1 MSVLVRNVGFL
12 EKNYDCF
19 VRFLFNT
26 LSEED
31 KEFISNKM
39 KEILYEQRRRMR
51 QRAIRL
57 LRRGQPIYFFLRS
70 MADALANV
78 NKYIRNLSKSLER
91 L

>member
-1 MSVLVRNVGFL
+1 M
-12 EKNYDCF
+12 
-19 VRFLFNT
+19 
-26 LSEED
+26 
-31 KEFISNKM
+31 NKR
-39 KEILYEQRRRMR
+39 KRMR

-70 MADALANV
+70 IADALENV